1 MEKMMRAIMQE
12 LHTIEERGLSGS
24 NIEFAYRLI
33 DMYKDLK
40 NVEYWE
46 AKMQMEQQEEGY
58 SSRGRR
64 RDSMGR
70 YSRNGG
76 GYSYADGGNG
86 GGGYSRRNSFR
97 SSYDNEQ
104 SFGESLEDCVEAM
117 VEKLED
123 MANDARS
130 PEERE
135 KIQSYIK
142 KIHQIR

>member
-12 LHTIEERGLSGS
+12 LHEIEERGLSGG
-24 NIEFAYRLI
+24 NLELAYRLI

-46 AKMQMEQQEEGY
+46 AKMHKEREDMEGY

-70 YSRNGG
+70 YSRDG
-76 GYSYADGGNG
+76 GYSYADGGT
-86 GGGYSRRNSFR
+86 GGGYSNNDNYSYR
-97 SSYDNEQ
+97 SSYD
-104 SFGESLEDCVEAM
+104 GHSLDDCVDDM
-117 VEKLED
+117 VERLEE
-123 MANDARS
+123 MARDARS

-135 KIQSYIK
+135 KIHAYVK
-142 KIHQIR
+142 KIKQMR